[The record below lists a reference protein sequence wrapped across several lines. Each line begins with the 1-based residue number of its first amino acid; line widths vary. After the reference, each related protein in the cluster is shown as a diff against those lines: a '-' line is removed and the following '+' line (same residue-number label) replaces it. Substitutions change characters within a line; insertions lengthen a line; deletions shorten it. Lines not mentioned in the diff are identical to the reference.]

1 MAKFD
6 FVLVGSPCVHRLEV
20 AADDLDQI
28 ATEVTSTRF
37 VSGDLDQIATEV
49 TSTRFVSGDLDPD
62 EWGQVRRVAIR
73 SDRIQVIAEAE

>member
-20 AADDLDQI
+20 AAD
-28 ATEVTSTRF
+28 
-37 VSGDLDQIATEV
+37 DLDQIATEV

>member
-6 FVLVGSPCVHRLEV
+6 FVLVGSSCVHRLEV

-37 VSGDLDQIATEV
+37 VSGELE
-49 TSTRFVSGDLDPD
+49 PD
-62 EWGQVRRVAIR
+62 EWGQIRRVAIR
-73 SDRIQVIAEAE
+73 SDRIQIIAETD

>member
-6 FVLVGSPCVHRLEV
+6 FVLVGSPCVHRIEV
-20 AADDLDQI
+20 AAGDLDEI
-28 ATEVTSTRF
+28 ASEVASTRF
-37 VSGDLDQIATEV
+37 VSGE
-49 TSTRFVSGDLDPD
+49 LDPD